1 MILIT
6 LGNKKIN
13 AKANIY
19 FSERPFF
26 AESDSA
32 IRFTQLALDFTKFC
46 VEIPKKCFLMHFK
59 IIMSPGTQVEFSIL
73 C

>member
-1 MILIT
+1 MIT
-6 LGNKKIN
+6 LGNKKFV
-13 AKANIY
+13 AKENTY

-32 IRFTQLALDFTKFC
+32 IRFSPLALDFMKFC

-59 IIMSPGTQVEFSIL
+59 IIISPSTRVEFIIL